1 MAIVDHTLVE
11 RRTGTQNLIKKL
23 TDERTEMLVLF
34 CRVAGL
40 EPYTAGKPARA
51 LLQEFCQVLVDY
63 IAAGHFALYGRILD
77 GNERRKDVIDLAERL
92 YPGIARTTDAAVEF
106 NDRYDS
112 EEDSD
117 LADTLSEDLSSL
129 GEELA
134 GRIELE
140 DQLIAALQP
149 PRRKSA

>member
-23 TDERTEMLVLF
+23 TDERTEMLILF

-40 EPYTAGKPARA
+40 EPYTTGKPARA

-77 GNERRKDVIDLAERL
+77 GNERRKEVIDLAERL
-92 YPGIARTTDAAVEF
+92 YPAIAKSTDAAVEF
-106 NDRYDS
+106 NDKYDS
-112 EEDSD
+112 EELGE
-117 LADTLSEDLSSL
+117 LADSLSEDLSDL
-129 GEELA
+129 GEEIA
-134 GRIELE
+134 NRIELE
-140 DQLIAALQP
+140 DQLIAALRP